1 MIEFD
6 NYDGPYFFP
15 ESDARRKWIPIN
27 PLPYQSLS
35 YLGCSRTQFPFRLAY
50 GITIHKSQGQ
60 TLEKVI
66 IDLGKNEKTSG
77 LSFVALSRV
86 KSYKDFL
93 IKPMALDRLSK
104 IKTSDLLKKR
114 KKEEDRINKLVN
126 DTLKKYNL

>member
-1 MIEFD
+1 M
-6 NYDGPYFFP
+6 
-15 ESDARRKWIPIN
+15 
-27 PLPYQSLS
+27 
-35 YLGCSRTQFPFRLAY
+35 
-50 GITIHKSQGQ
+50 
-60 TLEKVI
+60 
-66 IDLGKNEKTSG
+66 GKNEKTSG